1 MYSKVY
7 QRYVT
12 GKKKVSSPSKSLERG
27 GFYQLVEY
35 DYIDDED
42 SKAWSVST
50 APVIY
55 VLYVSSK
62 KDIVH
67 CIKISDIN
75 PLTVKRLFGKLVDDA
90 DSELDLGKS
99 PKSFYQ
105 NKLKGMKFFSKNFY
119 RTYKLSG
126 IRRIVE
132 LDMDTTKLVPLSKMK
147 EIRKGYKTYS
157 KSGKQDNIDTNPND

>member
-7 QRYVT
+7 QRYV
-12 GKKKVSSPSKSLERG
+12 KSKTKITDASRTVERG

-35 DYIDDED
+35 DYVDTED
-42 SKAWSVST
+42 SKTWGPSKS
-50 APVIY
+50 PIIY
-55 VLYVSSK
+55 VLYASSK
-62 KDIVH
+62 NDLLH

-90 DSELDLGKS
+90 DAELDMGKN
-99 PKSFYQ
+99 PKAFYD
-105 NKLKGMKFFSKNFY
+105 NKLKSMKFFSKNFY

-126 IRRIVE
+126 IRRILE

-147 EIRKGYKTYS
+147 DLRKGYKTYS
-157 KSGKQDNIDTNPND
+157 KTGKRKNIDTNPND